1 MSILITFEGIEGS
14 GKTGL
19 MIDVGRELARCG
31 IEYLNTREP
40 GGTAIGDSIRKTLL
54 NPAFTMM
61 APDVELMLYLASRR
75 QHIEEVIKPTLA
87 EGKTVLCDRF
97 EDSSLAYQGHARGIG
112 IDKVR
117 RMSRA
122 VGIELIPALTILLD
136 LPAEIGLERARGRP
150 LEGDTRFENE
160 RLEFHKLVRE
170 GYLLLA
176 RQEPERIKVVDSSRE
191 LEAVT
196 RDVLELVLKRL
207 GIVQKK

>member
-1 MSILITFEGIEGS
+1 MSKFITFEGIEGS

-19 MIDVGRELARCG
+19 MINVGRELAKRG
-31 IEYLNTREP
+31 IECLNTREP
-40 GGTAIGDSIRKTLL
+40 GGTEIGDSIREILL

-75 QHIEEVIKPTLA
+75 QHIEEVIKPALA
-87 EGKTVLCDRF
+87 AGKTVLCDRY

-112 IDKVR
+112 IEKVR

-122 VGIELIPALTILLD
+122 VGIELIPELTILLD
-136 LPAEIGLERARGRP
+136 LPPEVGLERARGRP

-176 RQEPERIKVVDSSRE
+176 NQEPDRFKVIDSHRE
-191 LEAVT
+191 LEAVNE
-196 RDVLELVLKRL
+196 DVLALVLQKL
-207 GIVQKK
+207 GID